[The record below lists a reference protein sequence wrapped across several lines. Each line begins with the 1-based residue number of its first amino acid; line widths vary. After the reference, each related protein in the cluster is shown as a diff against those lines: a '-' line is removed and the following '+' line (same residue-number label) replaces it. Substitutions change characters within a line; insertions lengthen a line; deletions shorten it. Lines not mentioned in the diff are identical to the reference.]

1 MEKARSFRLGP
12 SYLGVVI
19 SQSLQQV
26 QALQFL
32 DLQKVLSNQERY
44 PMYNQRLSM

>member
-1 MEKARSFRLGP
+1 MEKGP
-12 SYLGVVI
+12 KHSPRALLLGVEI

-44 PMYNQRLSM
+44 PLYNQRLSM